1 MSGRIFDG
9 AMFGGLGNMRFA
21 SQVSEYGDWRRIG
34 EDERRRWVEE

>member
-9 AMFGGLGNMRFA
+9 ATFGRLGNMKFE
-21 SQVSEYGDWRRIG
+21 SQASEYGGWWRIE